1 MNFSINDWVTFNDP
15 ESQYYGKIFKV
26 RSTGPVMQSDGSWLY
41 KTTLHGLSDVEWSS
55 HGLELVVKYIS
66 PWSEE

>member
-26 RSTGPVMQSDGSWLY
+26 RSTGPAMQSDGSWSD
-41 KTTLHGLSDVEWSS
+41 KTILHGLGNVEWQSDR
-55 HGLELVVKYIS
+55 LELVVKYIS